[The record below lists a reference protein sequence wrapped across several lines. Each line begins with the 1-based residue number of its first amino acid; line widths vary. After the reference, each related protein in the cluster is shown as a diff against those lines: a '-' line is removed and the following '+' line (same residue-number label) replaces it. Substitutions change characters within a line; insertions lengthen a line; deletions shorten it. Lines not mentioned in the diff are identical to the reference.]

1 MAYRTLIIYN
11 TKHIEYEI
19 NVMGN
24 KAVLIRE
31 VDNPDNSIYIPFE
44 EWKEVSKFV
53 REEMYLKDHFYI
65 ND

>member
-1 MAYRTLIIYN
+1 
-11 TKHIEYEI
+11 
-19 NVMGN
+19 MGN

-31 VDNPDNSIYIPFE
+31 VDNPDNSIYIPFK

-53 REEMYLKDHFYI
+53 REEMYLKDHFYT